1 VLILLEGFS
10 ILHPQHLKNIK
21 KLNQLK
27 MRRLFK
33 KGERVRSKIDG
44 KVMEVL
50 KYIKSN
56 WIQVKSFDLE
66 SKEVRTAKI
75 KEDKLSKAA

>member
-1 VLILLEGFS
+1 
-10 ILHPQHLKNIK
+10 
-21 KLNQLK
+21 

-50 KYIKSN
+50 KYFKKN
-56 WIQVKSFDLE
+56 LVEVMWFDLS
-66 SKEVRTAKI
+66 SKEVHTNKV

>member
-1 VLILLEGFS
+1 
-10 ILHPQHLKNIK
+10 
-21 KLNQLK
+21 

-33 KGERVRSKIDG
+33 KGERVRSRIDG

-56 WIQVKSFDLE
+56 LVEVRWFDLE
-66 SKEVRTAKI
+66 KKEIRVNKVR
-75 KEDKLSKAA
+75 EDKLSKAA

>member
-1 VLILLEGFS
+1 
-10 ILHPQHLKNIK
+10 
-21 KLNQLK
+21 

-44 KVMEVL
+44 KVVEVL
-50 KYIKSN
+50 KYLKTN
-56 WIQVKSFDLE
+56 LVEVKWFDLA
-66 SKEVRTAKI
+66 SKEVRTNKI

>member
-1 VLILLEGFS
+1 
-10 ILHPQHLKNIK
+10 
-21 KLNQLK
+21 
-27 MRRLFK
+27 MRKLFK

-50 KYIKSN
+50 KYLKSN
-56 WIQVKSFDLE
+56 LVEVKWFDLD
-66 SKEVRTAKI
+66 SKEIRMKKI

>member
-1 VLILLEGFS
+1 
-10 ILHPQHLKNIK
+10 
-21 KLNQLK
+21 

-33 KGERVRSKIDG
+33 KGERVQSKRDG

-50 KYIKSN
+50 KYLKKN
-56 WIQVKSFDLE
+56 LVEVKWFDLD
-66 SKEVRTAKI
+66 SKEVHINKV

>member
-1 VLILLEGFS
+1 
-10 ILHPQHLKNIK
+10 
-21 KLNQLK
+21 

-50 KYIKSN
+50 KYIKGKVVE
-56 WIQVKSFDLE
+56 VKWFDLYA
-66 SKEVRTAKI
+66 KEVRTHKI

>member
-1 VLILLEGFS
+1 MLSDCKPNKVS
-10 ILHPQHLKNIK
+10 
-21 KLNQLK
+21 

-33 KGERVRSKIDG
+33 RGERVRSKIDG

-50 KYIKSN
+50 KYIKRN
-56 WIQVKSFDLE
+56 VVEVMTFDIE
-66 SKEVRTAKI
+66 SKEVRKKQV

>member
-1 VLILLEGFS
+1 MR
-10 ILHPQHLKNIK
+10 
-21 KLNQLK
+21 KLF
-27 MRRLFK
+27 R

-44 KVMEVL
+44 KVVEVL

-56 WIQVKSFDLE
+56 LVEVKWFDLE
-66 SKEVRTAKI
+66 KKEVSVHKI